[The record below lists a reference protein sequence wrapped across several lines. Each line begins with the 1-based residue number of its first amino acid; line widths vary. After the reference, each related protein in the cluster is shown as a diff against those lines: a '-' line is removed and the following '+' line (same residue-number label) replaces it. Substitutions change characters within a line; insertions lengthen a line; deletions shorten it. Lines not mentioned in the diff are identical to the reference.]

1 MKNVYTD
8 EKFYTVIQEIN
19 LYSQYVYKIDHDLKH
34 ITFNVIDIYRHDHL
48 ITIFIPDDYVMIK
61 KQALSFE
68 TIIPLVI
75 MNSLL
80 KVFIRLVILK

>member
-1 MKNVYTD
+1 MYTD

-19 LYSQYVYKIDHDLKH
+19 LCSQYVYKIDENLKH
-34 ITFNVIDIYRHDHL
+34 VTFNVIDICKQDHL
-48 ITIFIPDDYVMIK
+48 ITIFIPDDYAVIK
-61 KQALSFE
+61 KQELSFE

-80 KVFIRLVILK
+80 KVSI